1 MQKSTNLKKKND
13 MEAPEKIYL
22 QEPTK
27 VRTEKLY
34 DNDVEYI
41 RTDVFIE
48 KTCEWLKNNMYE
60 GTCEQILS
68 KNPYPFMSDFIEEF
82 RKVIK

>member
-1 MQKSTNLKKKND
+1 MN
-13 MEAPEKIYL
+13 APEKIYL

-27 VRTEKLY
+27 VRTEKKY

-48 KTCEWLKNNMYE
+48 KVADYIANNMRCDGY
-60 GTCEQILS
+60 TLQTKAKFI
-68 KNPYPFMSDFIEEF
+68 KDFKEYMKGE
-82 RKVIK
+82 